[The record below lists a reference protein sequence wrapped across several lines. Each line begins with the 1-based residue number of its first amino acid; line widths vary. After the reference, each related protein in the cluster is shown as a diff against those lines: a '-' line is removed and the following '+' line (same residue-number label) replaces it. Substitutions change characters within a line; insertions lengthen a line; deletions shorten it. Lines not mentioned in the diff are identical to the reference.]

1 MELKDYLLIGLGL
14 LGWLWGIIQ
23 FRLNRKFHK
32 SDKILEKRFDVYSNF
47 MNQMDEM
54 SLKMRTDPN
63 AIYGIQNDLMAELLT
78 EDSSRINN
86 ALLEFNSRLLE
97 NTKRSSQS
105 MMMVNQELNKL
116 KLVASKKLLPKIT
129 EYKTMVN
136 DFTNDFDEALKDLK
150 DTNDLDRTAK
160 ELNKMVYKEDRNNRF
175 KELWEEIEL
184 MMRDE
189 IGYYKN

>member
-1 MELKDYLLIGLGL
+1 MELKEYLVIGLGL
-14 LGWLWGIIQ
+14 LGWFWGIIQ

-78 EDSSRINN
+78 EDSARINN

-116 KLVASKKLLPKIT
+116 KLVASKKLLPKIS

-175 KELWEEIEL
+175 KELWEEIEM
-184 MMRDE
+184 MMREE